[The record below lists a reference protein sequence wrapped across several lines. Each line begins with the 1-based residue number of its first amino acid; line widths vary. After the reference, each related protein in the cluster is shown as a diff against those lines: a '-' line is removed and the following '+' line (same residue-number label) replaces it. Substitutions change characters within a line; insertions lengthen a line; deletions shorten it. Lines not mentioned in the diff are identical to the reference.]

1 MDCQYSYTREI
12 LKFLKTKHNII
23 LGKYIFSDDIVL
35 DSNAQNLDEPKL
47 CIYSCNNENEKI
59 MLVCKGKDRGK
70 VIYWIDGN
78 MEVLFHKLVEFAK
91 YLELCERRNISENV
105 IFDLVKS
112 QIYRNMNDK
121 NKNSIN
127 NTQIKNIMNVKNE
140 NTFDDLI
147 DKQSIEPNL
156 ELENEIYKKIDNKL
170 QGFIREED
178 MITLTEFDFEQMI
191 LPDKIV
197 IENQII
203 EKADINL
210 KTIQI
215 VQQHLYD
222 GDYERIELTY
232 FGYMIYKKKKY
243 LSHENSL
250 VFLCED
256 GKSIMCYFNGE
267 KLNISIFFANR
278 DDAGSLPSEL
288 IPSVM
293 FRGRE
298 ESEQHILYDRSIL
311 VKILL
316 ELLNTGNVNC
326 EVSFRTIRNG
336 YFSTRYFSNKNAYLK
351 NKNQIGEF

>member
-12 LKFLKTKHNII
+12 LKFLQEKHNII
-23 LGKYIFSDDIVL
+23 MGKYIFSDDIVP
-35 DSNAQNLDEPKL
+35 DSNAQNLDDNKL

-70 VIYWIDGN
+70 VIYWNDGN

-91 YLELCERRNISENV
+91 YLELCERKNISENV

-112 QIYRNMNDK
+112 QIDRNMNDK

-127 NTQIKNIMNVKNE
+127 NTQIKKIINVK
-140 NTFDDLI
+140 
-147 DKQSIEPNL
+147 S
-156 ELENEIYKKIDNKL
+156 YNKL
-170 QGFIREED
+170 KGFIREED
-178 MITLTEFDFEQMI
+178 IITLTEFDFEQMI

-222 GDYERIELTY
+222 GDYERIEITY
-232 FGYMIYKKKKY
+232 FGYMIYKKRKIR
-243 LSHENSL
+243 SHENSL

-316 ELLNTGNVNC
+316 ELLNTGDVNC
-326 EVSFRTIRNG
+326 EVSFRTIRSG
-336 YFSTRYFSNKNAYLK
+336 YFSTQYFSNKNAYLK
-351 NKNQIGEF
+351 NKKLIGEF